1 MPLFSV
7 SEYTVRPEKFRD
19 FEKLVASVADAA
31 RKDAKTGTWMTLT
44 TAIGPARNVSIV
56 MQSET
61 FAERAKIE
69 PGEQLLRRLLGEKK
83 GAEALQAWYECVED
97 GSSRVLRDRPD
108 LSYPAPPGKP
118 RPFVMLTRIQV
129 VPGGAETLEELL
141 RKLAEAIPKTDD
153 PRRFMT
159 LQPYFGDL
167 REYVTAVGLD
177 HPEQLDA
184 MAAPAELLTRAFGMA
199 EGGLISRAGMQA
211 MAHATRELLML
222 RPDLSHID

>member
-19 FEKLVASVADAA
+19 FEKLVASIADAA

-83 GAEALQAWYECVED
+83 GVEALQAWYECVED
-97 GSSRVLRDRPD
+97 GNSRVLRDRPD

-118 RPFVMLTRIQV
+118 CPFVMLTRIRSFLAGRRRSRSSCQTR
-129 VPGGAETLEELL
+129 GGD
-141 RKLAEAIPKTDD
+141 PKTDD

-222 RPDLSHID
+222 RPDLSHND